1 MKTIRVALLCLAL
14 TGLMSLQAHAQS
26 MDDEVLVKIG
36 NEKITKSE
44 FLNIYRKNN
53 VNNEVIDKKSLEEY
67 LELYINFRM
76 KVMEAESLGMDTVK
90 AFIQELDGYRTQLA
104 QPYLTDEAA
113 TEKLIREAYDR
124 MLQDVRASHILIR
137 LASDAPPADTL
148 AAYRKV
154 MEISRKIEEGTDF
167 GDLAVTYSDDPSSK
181 DRPASPNRPP
191 MKGNRGDLG
200 YFTVFDMV
208 YPFENGAYNTP
219 VNNVSQP
226 VRTDFGYHLI
236 KVTDKKKAMG
246 KVQVAHILV
255 TFPPEPTPD
264 DSLRI
269 KEEALAAYQEILD
282 GADFSDVVKKY
293 SDDKGTAEKGGILP
307 YFGVNRMIPEFI
319 TEVSRLENIG
329 EVSPPFL
336 SSYGWHI
343 VKLIDKKGI
352 GTFEEVQSEIKQKIA
367 RNDRAK
373 VSRES
378 FINQLKKEYSFTEYP
393 ENMAELLNVV
403 NDSLIEG
410 TWNPG
415 VASGMT
421 KSLFEIDNKGYTQE
435 EFAVYLSKN
444 QKGLSDN
451 VSVENAVRS
460 IYKKYVDERIIAYED
475 SGLEEKYPEFGMLMK
490 EYRDGI
496 LLFELTDKKVWSKA
510 IQDTSGLEGFYDA
523 NKNNYMWGPRVE
535 ATVYSITNP
544 KEVKAVRK
552 LVSKGIPNND
562 ILDRINNDSLMILTI
577 VRDKFQ
583 AGDAQV
589 IDSVEWITGIS
600 ENVVINGVTS
610 FAVIHQVLGP
620 EPKLLSEARGIITA
634 DYQNFLEQ
642 EWIMELRRK
651 YPFEINQ
658 VVLESIK

>member
-1 MKTIRVALLCLAL
+1 MKTIRVTLLGVVM
-14 TGLMSLQAHAQS
+14 TGLMSLQTHAQS
-26 MDDEVLVKIG
+26 MDDDVLVKIG

-67 LELYINFRM
+67 LELYINFKM
-76 KVMEAESLGMDTVK
+76 KVMEAESLGMDTVL
-90 AFIQELDGYRTQLA
+90 AFIQELDGYRRQLA
-104 QPYLTDEAA
+104 QPYLTDETA

-124 MLQDVRASHILIR
+124 MRQDVRASHILIR

-148 AAYRKV
+148 AAYQKI
-154 MEISRKIEEGTDF
+154 MDISRKIAEGTNF

-219 VNNVSQP
+219 VGKVSRP

-236 KVTDKKKAMG
+236 KVTDKKEAMG
-246 KVQVAHILV
+246 KVQVAHILI
-255 TFPPEPTPD
+255 TLPPESIQD
-264 DSLRI
+264 DSLRL
-269 KEEALAAYQEILD
+269 KEKAMAAYQEILD
-282 GADFSDVVKKY
+282 GMDFSDVVKKY
-293 SDDKGTAEKGGILP
+293 SDDKGTSEKGGVLP

-319 TEVSRLENIG
+319 SEVSHLEEIG

-336 SSYGWHI
+336 TAYGWHI

-352 GTFEEVQSEIKQKIA
+352 GTFDEVQSEIKQKIA

-378 FINQLKKEYSFTEYP
+378 FINKLKSEYGFTEYP
-393 ENMAELLNVV
+393 ENLAELLCLV

-410 TWNPG
+410 TWDPG
-415 VASGMT
+415 AAIGMT
-421 KSLFEIDNKGYTQE
+421 KFLFEIDNNGYTQE
-435 EFAVYLSKN
+435 DFSVYLAKN
-444 QKGLSDN
+444 QKGISDN
-451 VSVENAVRS
+451 VSVENAVHS
-460 IYKKYVDERIIAYED
+460 TYKKFVDEQIMAYED
-475 SGLEEKYPEFGMLMK
+475 SRLEEKYHEFGMLMK

-496 LLFELTDKKVWSKA
+496 LLFELTDKMVWSKA
-510 IQDTSGLEGFYDA
+510 IQDTTGLEQYYEA
-523 NKNNYMWGPRVE
+523 NKNHYMWGPRVD
-535 ATVYSITNP
+535 ATVYSVTSP
-544 KEVKAVRK
+544 KQVKTVRK
-552 LVSKGIPNND
+552 LVSKGISNND
-562 ILDRINNDSLMILTI
+562 ILDRINDDSLMILSI
-577 VRDKFQ
+577 ISDKFQ
-583 AGDAQV
+583 AGDHEV
-589 IDSVEWITGIS
+589 IDSVEWFTGIS

-610 FAVIHQVLGP
+610 FAVIHHVLDP
-620 EPKLLSEARGIITA
+620 EPKLLSETRGIITA

-642 EWIMELRRK
+642 EWILVLRRK

-658 VVLESIK
+658 AVLESIK